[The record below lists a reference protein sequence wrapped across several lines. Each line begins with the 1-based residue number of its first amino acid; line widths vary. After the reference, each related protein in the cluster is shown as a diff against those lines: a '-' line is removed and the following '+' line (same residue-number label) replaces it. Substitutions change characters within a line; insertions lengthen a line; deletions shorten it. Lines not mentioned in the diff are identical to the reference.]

1 MENDNVFH
9 YYSPCT
15 APDAVYRTKSVYG
28 SLSSLDSQNS
38 EENKNKTVEGHF
50 ENRRGHSLNQ
60 SYGMRLQARLP
71 KLWNG

>member
-1 MENDNVFH
+1 MITFFIII
-9 YYSPCT
+9 PCARSLVQFT
-15 APDAVYRTKSVYG
+15 EQSDYG

-38 EENKNKTVEGHF
+38 EENKNKTVQGHF

-60 SYGMRLQARLP
+60 SYGMQHQAQLP